1 MPAQT
6 ASAQPIA
13 VEPIAPAP
21 SAPAGLAAVLAALPG
36 AQPVLA
42 LLYDGRRLVDA
53 RWVSAAEVT
62 ATLAGSQLAAAAEN

>member
-6 ASAQPIA
+6 AAVGTQP
-13 VEPIAPAP
+13 PTPAP
-21 SAPAGLAAVLAALPG
+21 SPLAGLAAVLAALPG

-53 RWVSAAEVT
+53 RWVTAAEVT
-62 ATLAGSQLAAAAEN
+62 ALLAGSQLAAAAEN

>member
-6 ASAQPIA
+6 AAVGAQP
-13 VEPIAPAP
+13 PAPAP

-53 RWVSAAEVT
+53 RWVTAAEVT